1 MDQMIV
7 CVVKVFLEVVNNS
20 AALLTSF
27 EYYFYIY
34 CLVFIKQA
42 LMNPPHSTC
51 SAPNRNRDE
60 LVKKVKHSV
69 ARDPDIFLLS

>member
-7 CVVKVFLEVVNNS
+7 CDVKVFLEVVNNS

-51 SAPNRNRDE
+51 
-60 LVKKVKHSV
+60 
-69 ARDPDIFLLS
+69 